1 MKMNFY
7 VLVEQMLSS
16 LLEEA
21 FDNLTLRKINN
32 EVRTIKSIKDFSVKK
47 RALKEKYKTLTYALL
62 NYNFENVLK
71 NNFPE
76 LRPQNT
82 DTEFEQVFHQYLMD
96 NPPDQ
101 QKYNKFISDIDNIII
116 KLGNRNNQ
124 QFPDLLALRSDYL
137 IQFGDF

>member
-1 MKMNFY
+1 MKMKFY
-7 VLVEQMLSS
+7 VLVEQILSS

-21 FDNLTLRKINN
+21 FDNLTLRRIDS
-32 EVRTIKSIKDFSVKK
+32 EIRGIRGIKEFSIKK
-47 RALKEKYKTLTYALL
+47 RALKEKYKSLTYALL

-76 LRPQNT
+76 LRPQKT
-82 DTEFEQVFHQYLMD
+82 DTEFEKIFHQYLID

-124 QFPDLLALRSDYL
+124 QFGNLLTLRSDYL
-137 IQFGDF
+137 IQYGDF